1 MSCKFTIT
9 LINNK
14 TDEKKSIAY
23 ETTAYVGVTRWME
36 AVQYASELADEMG
49 SDWCIS
55 EISTDCL
62 S

>member
-1 MSCKFTIT
+1 MSYKFTIIF
-9 LINNK
+9 INK
-14 TDEKKSIAY
+14 DTDEKKFIIY

-55 EISTDCL
+55 EISMDCF